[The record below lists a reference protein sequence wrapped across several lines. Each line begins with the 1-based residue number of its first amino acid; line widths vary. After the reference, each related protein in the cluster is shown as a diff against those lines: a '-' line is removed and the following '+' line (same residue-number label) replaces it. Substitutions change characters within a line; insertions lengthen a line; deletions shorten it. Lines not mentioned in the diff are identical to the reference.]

1 MNSSI
6 FFSKSIVFRKLMS
19 DDIASIDSLYNI
31 FSNSKSIE
39 DLKKYSDKII
49 VGTIKKAYK
58 YDAKRYIDNQ
68 NVSGKQEYKFF
79 KFVIKEE
86 LNGYIIACHYE
97 GQFGAFSILRDI
109 LKANE
114 KHFDV
119 FLIYKKYKDVQ
130 LSDLRKIEY
139 ISSKYTKE
147 STSFGIFKKKK
158 EEVRELTLNNSSKE
172 QVSRDKLYELL
183 SLPNSENEDEDEKT
197 VALYIIL
204 KNGKKINIL
213 DAKNTHFSMENIEY
227 VNNLPKEDLFVG
239 KVNEIILRDF

>member
-1 MNSSI
+1 MNDSV
-6 FFSKSIVFRKLMS
+6 FFSKSIVFRKLIS

-31 FSNSKSIE
+31 FLKSNSIE

-86 LNGYIIACHYE
+86 LKGYIIACHYE

-109 LKANE
+109 LKE
-114 KHFDV
+114 SKTHFEV
-119 FLIYKKYKDVQ
+119 FLIYKKYKDIQ

-139 ISSKYTKE
+139 ISSRYTKE
-147 STSFGIFKKKK
+147 STTFGVFKKKK
-158 EEVRELTLNNSSKE
+158 EDVLELTLNNSSEE

-183 SLPNSENEDEDEKT
+183 SLPNPENEDENEKT
-197 VALYIIL
+197 TALYIIL

-213 DAKNTHFSMENIEY
+213 DAKNTHFSMGNIEY
-227 VNNLPKEDLFVG
+227 INNLPKEDLFVN
-239 KVNEIILRDF
+239 KVNEIISKDF